1 MSFAT
6 GIASASA
13 SARCWTRPSP
23 PQLTWS
29 SSPPAHTPALYAAA
43 LRMTRNERDAEDLVQ
58 DALLRAYRFFDTFEA
73 GTNCKA
79 WLFRILTN
87 AFCNRY
93 REREREQEV
102 LNEAESSEAN
112 VEQFLAGSPTSGRDA
127 ENALLGRM
135 VSADVE
141 KALAAVPP
149 DFRMAV
155 ILADLEDFS
164 YKEIAEIMECPAGTV
179 MSRLYRGRKIL
190 QGLLHKYAV
199 DQGII
204 PSSQP
209 APAVDAGEAGAAA
222 AGDDAQAAS
231 SAPVDMAA
239 YRKRRQAGEGP

>member
-1 MSFAT
+1 
-6 GIASASA
+6 
-13 SARCWTRPSP
+13 
-23 PQLTWS
+23 
-29 SSPPAHTPALYAAA
+29 
-43 LRMTRNERDAEDLVQ
+43 MTRNEKDAEDLVQ

-87 AFCNRY
+87 VFCNRY
-93 REREREQEV
+93 REREREYEV
-102 LNEAESSEAN
+102 MNEAESSDAN
-112 VEQFLAGSPTSGRDA
+112 LEQFLAGVGKMTEGRDV
-127 ENALLGRM
+127 ESALLGRM

-164 YKEIAEIMECPAGTV
+164 YKEIAEIMDCPAGTV

-190 QGLLHKYAV
+190 QGLLHDYAV

-204 PSSQP
+204 SARADEPTQNV
-209 APAVDAGEAGAAA
+209 AATVDL
-222 AGDDAQAAS
+222 
-231 SAPVDMAA
+231 AA
-239 YRKRRQAGEGP
+239 YRRRKEEA